1 MTPAPAAVGKSTKT
15 AAGAANSAGSRLK
28 IKGNPKNKE
37 GYQRAKLSVNLKK
50 LMIKEVRKVIQLDE
64 YRQQLAATLET
75 LKKAGE
81 SL

>member
-1 MTPAPAAVGKSTKT
+1 
-15 AAGAANSAGSRLK
+15 
-28 IKGNPKNKE
+28 
-37 GYQRAKLSVNLKK
+37 
-50 LMIKEVRKVIQLDE
+50 MIKEVRKGIQLDE